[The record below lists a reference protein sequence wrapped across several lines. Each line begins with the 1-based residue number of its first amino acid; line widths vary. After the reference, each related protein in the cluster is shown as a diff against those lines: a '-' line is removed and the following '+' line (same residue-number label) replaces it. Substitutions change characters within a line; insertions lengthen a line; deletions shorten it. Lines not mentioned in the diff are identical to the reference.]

1 MTVSEGAIHGFEN
14 GFSFAR
20 LIFNVNRILTPLHAL
35 KTEEEVTEFFAEP
48 AKVFSKEYMTPLFKN
63 AKDQERLKGELT
75 PEFESVVANLPL
87 KTRVVVFYYDAEE
100 YKVELEDL
108 RVGARFVQVR
118 EDLRVAYVTDKN
130 LVKKM
135 KRKNPGWF
143 EKVGYSSAVLKRYDG
158 QYVKFDITSGD
169 KVEYA

>member
-1 MTVSEGAIHGFEN
+1 M
-14 GFSFAR
+14 
-20 LIFNVNRILTPLHAL
+20 
-35 KTEEEVTEFFAEP
+35 
-48 AKVFSKEYMTPLFKN
+48 
-63 AKDQERLKGELT
+63 
-75 PEFESVVANLPL
+75 
-87 KTRVVVFYYDAEE
+87 
-100 YKVELEDL
+100 